1 MPFYN
6 VYPLKDTFI
15 TNLNVNGTRVTGSNV
30 GASPGLSVF
39 AQKDDG
45 LEVARTL
52 LQFNMTELSGKIYS
66 ERSIPSSSV
75 SYILKMF
82 DLKHGE
88 TVPTSF
94 DLNVHPLSRSF
105 DEGNGIDEDNFL
117 DIGYANWADATSV
130 ASWTSTGSDY
140 IAGMSSSQHFDQ
152 GSEDLEMDVTSIV
165 RAWMTG
171 GLAQNGLVLKLGDTE
186 ENNAVNYFIKKF
198 HSRESKFVDKLPY
211 IQARWNDAFKD
222 NRGNFGFGVE
232 NKLAMYN
239 FIRGDLV
246 SVNGPVTVRIQDHIL
261 SQSASYTQT
270 FPAYQIADGILTASV
285 FIDNTASFSCS
296 FYDIWYSGSRVYLTS
311 SFKPLALTASKVDTY
326 NEFVLDV
333 TNLKRTYSPDEETR
347 LKVHARKRNYKTHIG
362 VVATASLAR
371 DTEYVEKM
379 YYSIEN
385 DETGE
390 VVVPFGTG
398 SVAYTQLSYNY
409 DGNYF
414 DMYMKSLVRGFV
426 YRIKFLIDNNKDK
439 KIIDSD
445 FLFKIV

>member
-6 VYPLKDTFI
+6 VYPTKDTFI
-15 TNLNVNGTRVTGSNV
+15 TNIVTGSNV
-30 GASPGLSVF
+30 GASPVLSVF
-39 AQKDDG
+39 AQKDSG
-45 LEVARTL
+45 TEIARAL
-52 LQFNMTELSGKIYS
+52 LQFNMTELSGKIYN

-82 DLKHGE
+82 DMKHGE

-94 DLNVHPLSRSF
+94 DLNVYPLSRSF
-105 DEGNGIDEDNFL
+105 DEGSGIDADNFV
-117 DIGYANWADATSV
+117 DVGYANWSAATSV
-130 ASWTSTGSDY
+130 ASWAATGSDY
-140 IAGMSSSQHFDQ
+140 ISSMSASQHFDQ
-152 GSEDLEMDVTSIV
+152 GSEDLEMDVTAIV

-171 GLAQNGLVLKLGDTE
+171 ALPQNGLVLKLADTE

-198 HSRESKFVDKLPY
+198 HSRESKFVDKIPY

-222 NRGNFGFGVE
+222 NRGNFGLGVE

-246 SVNGPVTVRIQDHIL
+246 PVNGAVSVRVQDHML

-270 FPAYQIADGILTASV
+270 FPAYQIADGILTASI

-296 FYDIWYSGSRVYLTS
+296 FYDIWYSGSRVYLTGNFRPINLTS
-311 SFKPLALTASKVDTY
+311 SRVDSY

-333 TNLKRTYSPDEETR
+333 TNLKRTYSPDEESR
-347 LKVHARKRNYKTHIG
+347 LKVHVRKKNYKTHIG
-362 VVATASLAR
+362 VVATASLTR
-371 DTEYVEKM
+371 DTEYIEKM

-414 DMYMKSLVRGFV
+414 DMYMKSFVPGFV